1 MRRGFPLRPDGRSW
15 LAAAMS
21 HPSYTQ
27 LLARSREI
35 ALLGSAAHLLHW
47 DAETL
52 QPKGGVGFRAEQFAY
67 FGGATH
73 RLFTAP
79 EVGGWISDCEAAGFA
94 VDSPEAANVRGWR
107 REYDR
112 ATKLP
117 QALVEAHER
126 SKALA
131 RDAWIEARRRSDFAH
146 FQPHLETIFGQ
157 AREMADHWGWEGSRY
172 NALLDAYEPGAEVEQ
187 LRALFDAFRPRLR
200 ELLGAALEK
209 SAGVRRLE
217 GEFPIEGQIAFN
229 AEVARAV
236 GFDFEAGRI
245 DASTHPFCS
254 RIAPG
259 DTRLTTRYDTTNF
272 ASSLFSVLH
281 EAGHGMYEQGVPQGD
296 AYGTPMGSAVSL
308 GLHES
313 QSRLWENLVGRA
325 PEFWAHW
332 YPRAAEHLPALR
344 RYTPDEICA
353 AVNRV
358 EPSLIR
364 VEADQVTYDF
374 HILLRF
380 EIERQLLDGEL
391 DLADVPAVWNAEF
404 ERSLGLKV
412 PDEAHGCLQ
421 DIHWSAGLIGYFP
434 TYTLGNLNAAQ
445 LFARA
450 RAEDAS
456 IEPGL
461 ARGEYGSLLAWM
473 RRKIHARGS
482 ALLPMDLMREATGAP
497 TGVEAH
503 LAMLEAKFGR

>member
-1 MRRGFPLRPDGRSW
+1 
-15 LAAAMS
+15 MS
-21 HPSYTQ
+21 DSYAR

-52 QPKGGVGFRAEQFAY
+52 QPKAGVAFRAEQFAY

-79 EVGGWISDCEAAGFA
+79 EVGGWISDCEAAGYA
-94 VDSPEAANVRGWR
+94 PDSTEAANVRGWR

-112 ATKLP
+112 ATRLP
-117 QALVEAHER
+117 QELVEAHER
-126 SKALA
+126 SKGLA
-131 RDAWIEARRRSDFAH
+131 REAWIEARRRSDFAH
-146 FQPHLETIFGQ
+146 FQPHLEILFGQ
-157 AREMADHWGWEGSRY
+157 AREMADHWGWQGSRY
-172 NALLDAYEPGAEVEQ
+172 NALLDAYEPGADVAQ
-187 LRALFDAFRPRLR
+187 IRAIFDAFRPQLR
-200 ELLGAALEK
+200 EILPAALAK
-209 SAGVRRLE
+209 SAAAPRLE
-217 GEFPIEGQIAFN
+217 GEFPVEGQIKFN

-259 DTRLTTRYDTTNF
+259 DTRLTTRYDIHHF

-281 EAGHGMYEQGVPQGD
+281 EAGHGMYEQGVPEGD

-308 GLHES
+308 GIHES

-325 PEFWAHW
+325 PEFWEHW
-332 YPRAAEHLPALR
+332 FPRAAEHLPALR
-344 RYTPDEICA
+344 RYTPAEVCA
-353 AVNRV
+353 SVNRV
-358 EPSLIR
+358 EPSFIR

-374 HILLRF
+374 HIMLRF
-380 EIERQLLDGEL
+380 EIERRLLDGEL
-391 DLADVPAVWNAEF
+391 ALADVPAVWNEEF

-412 PDEAHGCLQ
+412 PDDAHGCLQ

-450 RAEDAS
+450 RAEEPAIDA
-456 IEPGL
+456 EL
-461 ARGEYGSLLAWM
+461 ARGDYARLLGWM

-497 TGVEAH
+497 TGVEAQVA
-503 LAMLEAKFGR
+503 LLRAKFGLAAS